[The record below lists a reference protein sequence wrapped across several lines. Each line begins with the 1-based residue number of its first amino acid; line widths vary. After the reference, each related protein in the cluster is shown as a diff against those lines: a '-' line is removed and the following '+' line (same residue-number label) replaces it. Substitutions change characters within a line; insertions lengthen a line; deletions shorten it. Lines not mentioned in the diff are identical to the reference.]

1 MFCPQLS
8 TSPFQKPP
16 SSCRALS
23 THHQILVLEGTNVG
37 SLWVFL
43 LSLQLCPENSAE
55 GRGSGLWGE
64 AVSWGWLCL
73 LFHSGCS
80 WGGWWQQVGM
90 SISGGRYP
98 FLRSTATA
106 AGSGEGVGHA
116 VLIIVLFGE
125 ETFAI
130 P

>member
-1 MFCPQLS
+1 MQS
-8 TSPFQKPP
+8 SQHTP
-16 SSCRALS
+16 SDLGFGR
-23 THHQILVLEGTNVG
+23 HQRRQP
-37 SLWVFL
+37 SWVFL

-55 GRGSGLWGE
+55 GRGSGLWAE